1 MNDLKDIKLLL
12 SSIVSL
18 IELLVD
24 DTATLVD
31 MVLVPRNSQEYVH
44 EVQTRG
50 IALVSAARELRLI
63 ANKVLD
69 KTDQSEGEVVRDL
82 AGNLLWGHL
91 GVLRFWSLGL

>member
-1 MNDLKDIKLLL
+1 MSDLKDVKLLL
-12 SSIVSL
+12 TSMVSL

-31 MVLVPRNSQEYVH
+31 MVLVPRTSDEYVH

-50 IALVSAARELRLI
+50 IALISAGQELRLI

-69 KTDQSEGEVVRDL
+69 ETDHSEGEVFRDL
-82 AGNLLWGHL
+82 VGNLL
-91 GVLRFWSLGL
+91 